1 MCRTVLRAHGWSMLP
16 LCRKTLRDSVARIR
30 SQTKTIIAG
39 MGFFLTIIGASSDID
54 KSDMRAVA
62 AAVLVGCFLMWIG
75 GKDYESETEAEEKEN
90 RVH

>member
-1 MCRTVLRAHGWSMLP
+1 M
-16 LCRKTLRDSVARIR
+16 CRKTLRDSVARIG
-30 SQTKTIIAG
+30 SQIKTIIAG
-39 MGFFLTIIGASSDID
+39 IGFFLTMIGASSDID

-75 GKDYESETEAEEKEN
+75 GKDYESEAEADEKEN